1 MAYTFG
7 AATGDDATWTESASN
22 YGASA
27 RSSLICGWWYP
38 TAGPTAT
45 RCLWSF
51 GTVNRCA
58 IATTTSE
65 IDIFLQRTTPS
76 QHTTSGLGLT
86 LNRWTFIA
94 VLGSFFNTGPAT
106 NYRVWRGFDV
116 EPPLP
121 VTVNVT
127 AGGSGNSTASTLATV
142 GNLGS
147 AGTVAFQGDIGRFDY
162 ITSTAANSLCRN
174 STGLIDAN
182 DEFAIYTNIVFPI
195 WQGRFP
201 TFYGSGTD
209 ANNGITHSV
218 LDLDNRGDYVR
229 SIRNGG
235 SIITMDRSVTI
246 SGATISQNR
255 APVGQMRPVAWP
267 DLLRR

>member
-1 MAYTFG
+1 VAYNFSLST
-7 AATGDDATWTESASN
+7 DDVSWTESAST
-22 YGASA
+22 YGNTA
-27 RSSLICGWWYP
+27 RSNLICGWWYP
-38 TAGPTAT
+38 TALNAT
-45 RCLWSF
+45 RCLWSV

-65 IDIFLQRTTPS
+65 IDLFLDRTTDS
-76 QHTTSGLGLT
+76 QHTTSGLGLVT
-86 LNRWTFIA
+86 NRWQFIA
-94 VLGSFFNTGPAT
+94 VLGSFFNTGPTT

-127 AGGSGNSTASTLATV
+127 AAGAGNSATSTLPTV

-147 AGTVAFQGDIGRFDY
+147 GGNVCFQGDIGRFDY
-162 ITSTAANSLCRN
+162 IAGTTGNSLCRN
-174 STGLIDAN
+174 GTGLISAD

-195 WQGRFP
+195 WQNRFP

-209 ANNGITHSV
+209 SNNGITHVV
-218 LDLDNRGDYVR
+218 LDLDIIGGVAR

-235 SIITMDRSVTI
+235 SIITMDRSVAI
-246 SGATISQNR
+246 SGATFSQRR
-255 APVGQMRPVAWP
+255 ASVGQMRPVAWP
-267 DLLRR
+267 DRLRR

>member
-7 AATGDDATWTESASN
+7 AATGDDATWTDSASN
-22 YGASA
+22 YGSSA

-38 TAGPTAT
+38 TTGPTAT

-65 IDIFLQRTTPS
+65 IDLFLDRTTDS
-76 QHTTSGLGLT
+76 QHTTSGLGLVT
-86 LNRWTFIA
+86 NRWQFIA

-127 AGGSGNSTASTLATV
+127 AAGTGNSTASTIATV

-162 ITSTAANSLCRN
+162 ITSTATNSLCRN
-174 STGLIDAN
+174 ATGLISAE
-182 DEFAIYTNIVFPI
+182 DEVAIYTNIVFPI
-195 WQGRFP
+195 WQGCFP
-201 TFYGSGTD
+201 TFYGSGQD
-209 ANNGITHSV
+209 SNNGITHSV

-267 DLLRR
+267 DRLRR

>member
-7 AATGDDATWTESASN
+7 AATGDDVTWTDSASN
-22 YGASA
+22 YGSSA
-27 RSSLICGWWYP
+27 RSNLICGWWYP
-38 TAGPTAT
+38 TTLTAT

-51 GTVNRCA
+51 GAVNRCA

-65 IDIFLQRTTPS
+65 IDLFIDRTTDA
-76 QHTTSGLGLT
+76 QRTTSGLGLVT
-86 LNRWTFIA
+86 GRWQFIA
-94 VLGSFFNTGPAT
+94 VLGSFFNTGAVT
-106 NYRVWRGFDV
+106 TFRVWRGFDV

-121 VTVNVT
+121 VTVNTTV
-127 AGGSGNSTASTLATV
+127 AGAGNSTASTLATV

-147 AGTVAFQGDIGRFDY
+147 AGTVAFQGDIGRFDF
-162 ITSTAANSLCRN
+162 IAATGANSLCRN
-174 STGLIDAN
+174 ATGLISAE

-201 TFYGSGTD
+201 TFYGSGQD
-209 ANNGITHSV
+209 SNNGITHSV
-218 LDLDNRGDYVR
+218 LDLDNLGNYVR

-267 DLLRR
+267 DRLRR